1 MVFRIERL
9 IATTIDL
16 GNERKCSNPL
26 YEGGLSWEIPDQ
38 GGPHMTTTKEQTL
51 DEIARAWQEFQ
62 EILKRVPPERVDE
75 PGLAGQW
82 SVKDI
87 IGYITTWEVEMMR
100 LVHRYTDTRNPMVLS
115 LREDIDVFN
124 ERTIGEKRA
133 RPLTDL
139 LDELH
144 KAHEIAVEFVE
155 NMDETLFDVA
165 EVDQRVRMDLYDH
178 YREHSVQIS
187 RWLSEAHG

>member
-1 MVFRIERL
+1 
-9 IATTIDL
+9 
-16 GNERKCSNPL
+16 
-26 YEGGLSWEIPDQ
+26 
-38 GGPHMTTTKEQTL
+38 MTTAKEQAL
-51 DEIARAWQEFQ
+51 DEIARVWQEFQ

-87 IGYITTWEVEMMR
+87 VGHITTWEGEMMR
-100 LVHRYTDTRNPMVLS
+100 LVQRYVDTRNPKALAY
-115 LREDIDVFN
+115 EDVDAFN
-124 ERTIGEKRA
+124 ERTTGGKRA

-144 KAHEIAVEFVE
+144 KTHEIAVGFVE

-165 EVDQRVRMDLYDH
+165 GVERRVRMDLYDH
-178 YREHSVQIS
+178 YREHGVQIS
-187 RWLSEAHG
+187 R